1 MSATTPEPSPAAA
14 PSARSALGN
23 IGPRGQRQ
31 RNWMGLL
38 TLLLAIALGAVFV
51 WQEVNPLLRC
61 VLFVPFFFGY
71 LGLFQAKAKTCV
83 FLVAKGQCELD
94 SGRQPVTDPLLRA
107 ELSRRANWIYIK
119 TTVAAFLW
127 TALFFF
133 YEKDWW
139 RSLQDAPPQQPAVVV
154 GSKPAPTPSATVGQP
169 TSTPTQVSP

>member
-1 MSATTPEPSPAAA
+1 MSATTPEPVPNATPPARAA
-14 PSARSALGN
+14 MGN

-31 RNWMGLL
+31 RNWMGIV
-38 TLLLAIALGAVFV
+38 TLLVAIGLGAFFV
-51 WQEVNPLLRC
+51 WIEVNPLLRS

-107 ELSRRANWIYIK
+107 ELSRRAGWIYIK

-127 TALFFF
+127 TALFFV

-139 RSLQDAPPQQPAVVV
+139 RSLQEPLPQPTVVV
-154 GSKPAPTPSATVGQP
+154 ATIPTPSVPTPGSTP
-169 TSTPTQVSP
+169 TSTPAKVGP